1 MSEEPEGVR
10 ESDRGAYLGPGPGL
24 SGAACAVATGAHYD
38 VFDWQGHRLILGKCS
53 RLPDDEDLEAGCFGI
68 DFHRALPAFASPT
81 EVTCDLGAG
90 PVAVNAFNYAR
101 YLPQTLRFREFT
113 ANLAFAARSWEEYQA
128 KCRVYEEFYHHLYN
142 SDCHTI
148 MAAPHS
154 GEIRRPP
161 DIYQPFPQ
169 SEIDAWT
176 ARVVVRCV
184 GPVPAGRPRFL
195 ISLHSTDYF
204 GALLDIGDFGL
215 PQNRYLPQLIA
226 RLQERYAGV
235 LDFALPAYWD
245 YILPYTR
252 ARLEWLEQHW
262 HTLDP
267 GRLAALCTT
276 ARFEILRLLRVTENY
291 VDPDPDLTLAALLRG
306 LEQYSLRPTRPF
318 LTLNGF
324 FSGRKTARLLKLAD
338 RLEQAGIH
346 TAVQVECSRFLARH
360 YPDLTAALI
369 RALLEGLATLPG

>member
-1 MSEEPEGVR
+1 MSGQQGWIR
-10 ESDRGAYLGPGPGL
+10 ESHRGAYLGPGPDL
-24 SGAACAVATGAHYD
+24 RAAAVAANAHFD

-68 DFHRALPAFASPT
+68 DFHRALPAFAGTT
-81 EVTCDLGAG
+81 EATCNLGAG
-90 PVAVNAFNYAR
+90 PVAVNALNYAC

-128 KCRVYEEFYHHLYN
+128 KCRVYQEFYHYLYN

-148 MAAPHS
+148 LAAPHS
-154 GEIRRPP
+154 GEICRPP

-176 ARVVVRCV
+176 ARVLVHCV
-184 GPVPAGRPRFL
+184 GPVPAGRRRL
-195 ISLHSTDYF
+195 LVSLHSTDYF

-215 PQNRYLPQLIA
+215 PQNRFLPQLIA

-235 LDFALPAYWD
+235 LDFALPAYWA

-252 ARLEWLEQHW
+252 ARLEWLERHW
-262 HTLDP
+262 QTLDP
-267 GRLAALCTT
+267 ERLAGISTA
-276 ARFEILRLLRVTENY
+276 ARFEILRLLRVLENY
-291 VDPDPDLTLAALLRG
+291 LNPGPGLTLAALVRS

-324 FSGRKTARLLKLAD
+324 FSGRKTARLLNLAP

-360 YPDLTAALI
+360 NPDLTAALI